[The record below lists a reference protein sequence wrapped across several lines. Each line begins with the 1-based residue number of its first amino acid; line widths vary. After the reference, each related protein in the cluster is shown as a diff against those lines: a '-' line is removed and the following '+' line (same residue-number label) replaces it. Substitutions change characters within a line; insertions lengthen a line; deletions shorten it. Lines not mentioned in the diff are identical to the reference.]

1 MSSIL
6 FVSWHPFNVQLK
18 LKNMVTT
25 QQEKLLGEKE
35 MVIERQKHE
44 LQNLNDNLAK
54 KQDEVQTHRDSV
66 CVACMGEKSEGGR
79 REGERERVQSS
90 LFLLLVHISVQCF

>member
-1 MSSIL
+1 MHEYFPIYCNNSL
-6 FVSWHPFNVQLK
+6 PQLK

-44 LQNLNDNLAK
+44 LQSINEDLGR
-54 KQDEVQTHRDSV
+54 KQDEVYT
-66 CVACMGEKSEGGR
+66 K
-79 REGERERVQSS
+79 
-90 LFLLLVHISVQCF
+90 